1 MRKGISITTS
11 TISGRRIR
19 LRELRVVDVA
29 GIFACIREPQFDY
42 PLMTGTPDPVRHPL
56 HPLRRAIYYAS
67 VCKAGNT
74 FGSLLFG
81 QRRHWIVSI
90 LDEIE
95 GTFLGGVMVLEVMRD
110 GGRAWGARL
119 GDSFLKHP
127 ERRLPIKVGDSEL
140 GLFLHPQ
147 ARGQGIAL
155 QAAYVLLDRLSSQR
169 EPESKPIVRR
179 VWAETGANN
188 GPAQGLLRKMGFIER
203 PEFAVPPAL

>member
-1 MRKGISITTS
+1 
-11 TISGRRIR
+11 
-19 LRELRVVDVA
+19 
-29 GIFACIREPQFDY
+29 
-42 PLMTGTPDPVRHPL
+42 
-56 HPLRRAIYYAS
+56 
-67 VCKAGNT
+67 
-74 FGSLLFG
+74 
-81 QRRHWIVSI
+81 VSI

-203 PEFAVPPAL
+203 PEFAVPPALSLRYERDGTPIGLVHFNQPDSDEQTDPGAPIRVRLRGLVERNAVCPN